1 MYTTTFGGDFSVMI
15 VLLNIVLI
23 LMLVNIQS
31 KIRRYQKEI
40 MEIMDTL
47 TKNTYNVDDGDH

>member
-40 MEIMDTL
+40 MEKMDTL